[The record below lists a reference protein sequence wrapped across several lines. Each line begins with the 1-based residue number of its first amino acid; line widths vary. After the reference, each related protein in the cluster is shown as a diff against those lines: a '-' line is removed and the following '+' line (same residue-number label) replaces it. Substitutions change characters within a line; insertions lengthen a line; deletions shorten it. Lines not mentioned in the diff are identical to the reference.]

1 MVEPANLG
9 DGDGGAI
16 QDRQLLSKGEVLGG
30 QGCLADQ
37 HRPDS
42 DKNESHNTHER
53 PSRL

>member
-1 MVEPANLG
+1 MQN
-9 DGDGGAI
+9 
-16 QDRQLLSKGEVLGG
+16 RQLLPESEILSG